1 MTVAPQ
7 EITQV
12 LERLQRGES
21 GALDD
26 LLTLIHGRLIELARA
41 QRFGANAT
49 MSTHDILQEG
59 MLRILPSQELSR
71 ASNRH
76 QLYRAFAR
84 AMRQAVI
91 DRWRAKRAM
100 RRGGEW
106 QRQFLD
112 DVAQQVEQ
120 TSQLD
125 LLDLNDALKALACDH
140 PRAALVVELRFFGGL
155 TMPEIVEN
163 LRHGAALAESGGTSV
178 TPASLSTLERDYRF
192 AMAWLRSF
200 LDAESDTR

>member
-7 EITQV
+7 EITHV
-12 LERLQRGES
+12 LKRLQQGES
-21 GALDD
+21 QALDD
-26 LLTLIHGRLIELARA
+26 LLRLIHSRLVELARA
-41 QRFGANAT
+41 QRFGSHAT

-91 DRWRAKRAM
+91 DRWRAKRAL

-112 DVAQQVEQ
+112 DVAEQVEQ

-125 LLDLNDALKALACDH
+125 VLDLHDALAALATDY

-163 LRHGAALAESGGTSV
+163 LRQDAALAESDGTPV
-178 TPASLSTLERDYRF
+178 TPASLATLERDYRF

-200 LDAESDTR
+200 LDAGSDTR